1 MGNEEVEVNG
11 KTFKKEYLDNVL
23 EMYKSCEV
31 NLYRV
36 RLTFLDFSQFYGLE
50 KEEYDNL
57 IQHLNEMDDILH
69 EYYENLAKAKG
80 NNNG

>member
-1 MGNEEVEVNG
+1 MGNEKVEVNG
-11 KTFKKEYLDNVL
+11 KTFGKEYLDNVL

-36 RLTFLDFSQFYGLE
+36 RLTILDFERFYGLE
-50 KEEYDNL
+50 EEGYDNL

-69 EYYENLAKAKG
+69 GYYEDLAKVKG

>member
-11 KTFKKEYLDNVL
+11 KTFKKEYLDSVL

-36 RLTFLDFSQFYGLE
+36 RLTFLDFSRFYGLE
-50 KEEYDNL
+50 KKEYDNL

-69 EYYENLAKAKG
+69 EYYEDLAKAKG

>member
-36 RLTFLDFSQFYGLE
+36 RLTFLDFSWFYGFP
-50 KEEYDNL
+50 KEEFDNL
-57 IQHLNEMDDILH
+57 IKHLDEMDHILH
-69 EYYENLAKAKG
+69 EYYEDLAKVKG
-80 NNNG
+80 NDNG

>member
-1 MGNEEVEVNG
+1 MGNEKVEVNG
-11 KTFKKEYLDNVL
+11 KTFGKEYLDSVL
-23 EMYKSCEV
+23 EMYKSCEI

-36 RLTFLDFSQFYGLE
+36 RLTILDFERFYGLE
-50 KEEYDNL
+50 EEEYDNL

-69 EYYENLAKAKG
+69 EYYEDLAKVKG

>member
-1 MGNEEVEVNG
+1 MGNEKVEVNG
-11 KTFKKEYLDNVL
+11 KTFGKEYLDHVL

-36 RLTFLDFSQFYGLE
+36 RLTFLDFSRFYGLE
-50 KEEYDNL
+50 KEEDDKL
-57 IQHLNEMDDILH
+57 IQHLNEMDDILP
-69 EYYENLAKAKG
+69 EYYEELAKAKG

>member
-11 KTFKKEYLDNVL
+11 KTFEKEYLDHVL

-36 RLTFLDFSQFYGLE
+36 RLTLLDFYWFYGLE
-50 KEEYDNL
+50 EEEYDNL
-57 IQHLNEMDDILH
+57 IQHLNDMDDILH
-69 EYYENLAKAKG
+69 EYYEDLAKAKG

>member
-36 RLTFLDFSQFYGLE
+36 RLTILDFERFYGL
-50 KEEYDNL
+50 KAGEYDNL
-57 IQHLNEMDDILH
+57 IKHLNEVDDILH
-69 EYYENLAKAKG
+69 EYYEDLAKVKG
-80 NNNG
+80 SNNG

>member
-1 MGNEEVEVNG
+1 MGNEKVEVNG
-11 KTFKKEYLDNVL
+11 KTFGKEDLDHVL

-36 RLTFLDFSQFYGLE
+36 RLTFLDFSRFYGLE

-69 EYYENLAKAKG
+69 EYYEDLAKAKG
-80 NNNG
+80 NNND

>member
-1 MGNEEVEVNG
+1 MDNKEVEVNG
-11 KTFKKEYLDNVL
+11 KTFGKEYLDHVL

-57 IQHLNEMDDILH
+57 IQHLNDMDDILH

>member
-1 MGNEEVEVNG
+1 MGNEKVEVNG
-11 KTFKKEYLDNVL
+11 KTFGKEYLDHAL

-36 RLTFLDFSQFYGLE
+36 RLTFLDFSRFYGLE
-50 KEEYDNL
+50 KDEYDNL
-57 IQHLNEMDDILH
+57 IQHLNEMDDILR
-69 EYYENLAKAKG
+69 EYYGDLAEAKG

>member
-1 MGNEEVEVNG
+1 MGNEKVAVNS
-11 KTFKKEYLDNVL
+11 KTCGKEYLDHVL

-36 RLTFLDFSQFYGLE
+36 RLTFLDFSWFYGLE

-69 EYYENLAKAKG
+69 EYYEDLAKAKG
-80 NNNG
+80 NNND